1 MAKQYFQMPAPTWD
15 FAVQIHMM
23 VLQNPDASQEAI
35 DGAKAE
41 IRRLA
46 QTVDKLN
53 AEAGMEEGK

>member
-1 MAKQYFQMPAPTWD
+1 MAIQSIQMPAPTWD

-23 VLQNPDASQEAI
+23 VLQNPDASQEAV

-46 QTVDKLN
+46 QIVDKLN
-53 AEAGMEEGK
+53 AEADVEEGQ